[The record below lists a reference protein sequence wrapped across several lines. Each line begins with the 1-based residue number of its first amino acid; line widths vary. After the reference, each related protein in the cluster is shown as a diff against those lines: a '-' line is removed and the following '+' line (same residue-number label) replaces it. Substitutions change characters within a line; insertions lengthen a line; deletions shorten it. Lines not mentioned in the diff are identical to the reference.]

1 MSDVTSV
8 EMNSPYGGGALDFLQ
23 GLIIDMLLITDGRT
37 TDLLETIMNERMLV
51 TVIRQEQI
59 NEEHADLLG
68 ESSGEPYYVRESILI
83 SDKSHFI
90 VSHNIAL
97 VYSKNVPPT
106 LFEKIAH
113 RQEGIGKSISSIGLQ
128 SFRKVLESGVTSG
141 EDALDLFQ
149 KPIQLRFPNLQNK
162 VPYKRYLIYFGQKPG
177 IQMLEYFDP
186 EFIKHRLRQLSTS

>member
-68 ESSGEPYYVRESILI
+68 ESSGEPYYLRESILI